1 MEISLKNLYGDIGA
15 KRFNDLYQFADST
28 KNVSRATANS
38 TCQVPLHVPCAIQ
51 AGLLKR
57 RRSDFY
63 SPPTVFQ
70 IFFYLEPNYYML
82 AIITRVG
89 VGIKKCHFSH
99 PFVDLVSKK
108 LCHHYLD

>member
-70 IFFYLEPNYYML
+70 IFFISNQ
-82 AIITRVG
+82 ITTCLLSSSGWGLVPLGILGGG
-89 VGIKKCHFSH
+89 VPPGSPLKF
-99 PFVDLVSKK
+99 
-108 LCHHYLD
+108 